1 MTTRQSASFAV
12 YGEAKRGN
20 INTTPKASPNRDGE
34 TRAPRPELFTVGT
47 FAKTA
52 STGSWRTRLFGLFM
66 LLATFFVVS
75 QAQAQ
80 LRVDMSGV
88 GATQYPIAI
97 ADFSGDPQGQYVA
110 EIIRADLT
118 RSGQFRLVNATG
130 ASLTAETPVSYDDW
144 RTRGADYLAYGSISQ
159 ANGQYTISYRLGD
172 SVRKTQ
178 LDGVA
183 FNGAEKELRRI
194 AHQIAD
200 RIYEK
205 ITGVRGVFSTRIAYV
220 LQKGNTYE
228 LQIADADGQNPQV
241 MLRSKHSIISPSW
254 SPDGKKLAYVS
265 FEANKPVVYLQT
277 LASGQRFPIAN
288 FKGNNSAPAWSPN
301 GQQLAI
307 VLSRD
312 SISQIYTIN
321 ADGSG
326 LRRVMRS
333 PLIDTEPHY
342 TPDGGSLVFTSDRGG
357 APQIYRVALG
367 SGDAQRVTFNGSYN
381 VSPAISP
388 DAKNLAYVTRRDG
401 AYRVALQ
408 NMSTGGEQLL
418 TAGPDDQSPSFAP
431 NGMQILYSSVQGG
444 RSVLAVVSVDGRVRQ
459 TLSALDGKVR
469 EPTWGPFSN

>member
-1 MTTRQSASFAV
+1 MLVLAASLLV
-12 YGEAKRGN
+12 L
-20 INTTPKASPNRDGE
+20 
-34 TRAPRPELFTVGT
+34 RP
-47 FAKTA
+47 AH
-52 STGSWRTRLFGLFM
+52 
-66 LLATFFVVS
+66 
-75 QAQAQ
+75 AQ
-80 LRVDMSGV
+80 LRVDISGV

-97 ADFSGDPQGQYVA
+97 ADFGGDGQGQTIG

-130 ASLTAETPVSYDDW
+130 ANLTAESSIAYDDW
-144 RTRGADYLAYGSISQ
+144 RNRGADYLAYGSITQSG
-159 ANGQYTISYRLGD
+159 GQYNVSYRLVD

-183 FNGAEKELRRI
+183 FAGNEKELRRI
-194 AHQIAD
+194 SHQIAD

-220 LQKGNTYE
+220 LQTGNNYE

-241 MLRSKHSIISPSW
+241 MLRSKQSIISPAW
-254 SPDGKKLAYVS
+254 SPDGKRLAYVS
-265 FEANKPVVYLQT
+265 FESNKPVVYMQT
-277 LASGQRFPIAN
+277 LSTGQRVPIAN

-333 PLIDTEPHY
+333 PLIDTEPQY
-342 TPDGGSLVFTSDRGG
+342 TPDGGSLIFTSDRGG
-357 APQIYRVALG
+357 SPHIYRVPVG
-367 SGDAQRVTFNGSYN
+367 GGDAQRITFNGSYN
-381 VSPAISP
+381 ISPAISP
-388 DAKNLAYVTRRDG
+388 DGNNLVYVTRRNG
-401 AYRVALQ
+401 AFRIAIQ
-408 NMSTGGEQLL
+408 NMGSGAEQLL
-418 TAGPDDQSPSFAP
+418 TAGPDDESPSFAP

-444 RSVLAVVSVDGRVRQ
+444 RSVLAVTSVDGRVRQ
-459 TLSALDGKVR
+459 TLSALNGKVR
-469 EPTWGPFSN
+469 EPTWGPFTN